1 MRPTTLW
8 IPIGSVLLLSACGGD
23 GSPVALSTDSMDPS
37 APTTSLLIEVPLP
50 GFVPRQVN
58 LIEQE
63 IFSTQ
68 IPILSPNY
76 AVTWTGSFTDGR
88 ILAQS
93 RSNLPSPWIPV
104 PFLLDPRPSQP
115 VPTIRSILG
124 FSSPWRRR
132 MSTSPST
139 PAVIQVSLDFT
150 LTPQSKI
157 PLPPEPPPPPP
168 RPGL

>member
-8 IPIGSVLLLSACGGD
+8 IPISSLLLLSSCGSG
-23 GSPVALSTDSMDPS
+23 GNPVALSSETLEPRDP
-37 APTTSLLIEVPLP
+37 ATSLLIEVPLP

-76 AVTWTGSFTDGR
+76 AVAWTGSFTDGR

-93 RSNLPSPWIPV
+93 RSNLPIT
-104 PFLLDPRPSQP
+104 LDPC
-115 VPTIRSILG
+115 TIPFG
-124 FSSPWRRR
+124 GNW
-132 MSTSPST
+132 
-139 PAVIQVSLDFT
+139 IQGQAT
-150 LTPQSKI
+150 GSKAS
-157 PLPPEPPPPPP
+157 
-168 RPGL
+168 